1 MMHEDNKINIKFLIK
16 TVQRTLSLVYKQKRI
31 YVLLF
36 FGLSLINAI
45 LPFVSLIITQT
56 LINFLQS
63 GINNLN
69 LLIYLFILFSL
80 VSIISTIITNIYN
93 YVGVKLNQFLYYK
106 LNTMLIEKTKYLT
119 LKDYEN
125 NETYDLLQRAEQEVG
140 VRPFQIITT
149 VASILSSL
157 ISVISSIIIL
167 YTWHSWTLFGF
178 IILPFLAFKY
188 FIRINENEYK
198 VLFNRTQYERESWYV
213 SHLLTKD
220 EYNSSIHTAE
230 MNPNNNP
237 YVILDT
243 TEMKTLVGIKYTA
256 PTTKSGFIFK
266 STSIADN
273 ALKKYKIEVSKD
285 GASWTTVKEGTLN
298 LDPQNPTETIYF
310 DAEGV
315 TGGNQL
321 SSYNARYVKIT
332 ALDTKNFAASE
343 LDLITPPGDNIEI
356 GLSDDNITYTN
367 GIGVLKNDYEYQ
379 ADNPDTNE
387 NERKFIPAGS
397 VIITGEYRGNPA
409 FNVPLVLNEK
419 EQHIADKYQGI
430 LLAQVPD
437 NGNLE
442 EVAEG
447 TWIYW
452 VNPEDATKFKED
464 NKKIFAELYRTDA
477 ADALEGGQRLVSDT
491 FKIDVPKELPEIT
504 LSASS
509 RSVNEVK
516 AIDIK
521 TDILNAIKENR

>member
-1 MMHEDNKINIKFLIK
+1 M
-16 TVQRTLSLVYKQKRI
+16 
-31 YVLLF
+31 
-36 FGLSLINAI
+36 
-45 LPFVSLIITQT
+45 
-56 LINFLQS
+56 
-63 GINNLN
+63 
-69 LLIYLFILFSL
+69 
-80 VSIISTIITNIYN
+80 
-93 YVGVKLNQFLYYK
+93 
-106 LNTMLIEKTKYLT
+106 
-119 LKDYEN
+119 
-125 NETYDLLQRAEQEVG
+125 
-140 VRPFQIITT
+140 
-149 VASILSSL
+149 
-157 ISVISSIIIL
+157 
-167 YTWHSWTLFGF
+167 
-178 IILPFLAFKY
+178 
-188 FIRINENEYK
+188 
-198 VLFNRTQYERESWYV
+198 
-213 SHLLTKD
+213 
-220 EYNSSIHTAE
+220 
-230 MNPNNNP
+230 
-237 YVILDT
+237 
-243 TEMKTLVGIKYTA
+243 
-256 PTTKSGFIFK
+256 
-266 STSIADN
+266 
-273 ALKKYKIEVSKD
+273 
-285 GASWTTVKEGTLN
+285 
-298 LDPQNPTETIYF
+298 
-310 DAEGV
+310 
-315 TGGNQL
+315 
-321 SSYNARYVKIT
+321 KIT

-379 ADNPDTNE
+379 ADNPDTDE
-387 NERKFIPAGS
+387 DERKFIPAGS

-452 VNPEDATKFKED
+452 VNPEDAKTFNED